1 MFPGEVE
8 AVLRDCP
15 GIEDVCVVGMAD
27 EDWGQVV
34 VALYVPA
41 GGESSEGIVA
51 EGRSRLSQQ
60 LAHYKHPKCWWPTRG
75 DSPQ

>member
-41 GGESSEGIVA
+41 GVSPLRGLW
-51 EGRSRLSQQ
+51 R
-60 LAHYKHPKCWWPTRG
+60 RG
-75 DSPQ
+75 DRAYRNS